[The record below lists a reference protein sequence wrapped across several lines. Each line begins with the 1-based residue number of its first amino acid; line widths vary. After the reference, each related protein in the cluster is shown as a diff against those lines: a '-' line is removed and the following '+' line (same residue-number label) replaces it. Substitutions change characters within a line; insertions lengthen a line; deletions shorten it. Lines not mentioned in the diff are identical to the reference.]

1 MKTFVYIIATL
12 LLKQKTR
19 VLNSLGGSAF
29 FKGRLLE
36 YLLKKYFWPFL
47 VFVLFLMISLASYLV
62 PLFLNK
68 AESTQELSLDQLV
81 PKGFVLMPIEI
92 RNAEDIRSL
101 IGSYGVVDLY
111 AYSEHTGLPDKK
123 VADYIKVI
131 PLQTETAGL
140 TALIP
145 EKSALDL
152 FEYSESFYAVIQNP
166 TNKGSKIYKKKRKK
180 ALIIVEENF

>member
-1 MKTFVYIIATL
+1 M
-12 LLKQKTR
+12 R
-19 VLNSLGGSAF
+19 LNSVHCFFLDQKRRFLDSLRESSF

-36 YLLKKYFWPFL
+36 HLLKKYFWSL
-47 VFVLFLMISLASYLV
+47 LILAVLFFSSASSYLK
-62 PLFLNK
+62 PLFFK
-68 AESTQELSLDQLV
+68 KQPIETEKLSLDQLV

-101 IGSYGVVDLY
+101 IGAYGVVDLY
-111 AYSEHTGLPDKK
+111 AYSKKTGLPDRK

-131 PLQTETAGL
+131 PVNTESAGL

-145 EKSALDL
+145 EKSALNL

-166 TNKGSKIYKKKRKK
+166 KNTRSKVYKKKRKK
-180 ALIIVEENF
+180 SLIVVEENF